1 MVLVECCPTDLN
13 TWRLRLESRG
23 STDITSPTK
32 NHKPCSWEDVEFI
45 IKRNNGS
52 ESWSDGITE
61 DKIVLDTTAMSI
73 EGQVE
78 VVMRAVREKVQG
90 S

>member
-1 MVLVECCPTDLN
+1 
-13 TWRLRLESRG
+13 
-23 STDITSPTK
+23 
-32 NHKPCSWEDVEFI
+32 VEFI

-78 VVMRAVREKVQG
+78 VVMRAVREKVRG